1 MKTNAIL
8 VLSVFTFAMLCGQ
21 HCVGQSNVVYY
32 GTNASSIGVS
42 FVDTNLSASAK
53 ASIVADLQ
61 VCLNEWGKKTY
72 LSLDLGAD
80 EPGLVGYLERPS
92 VSPHYP
98 EGLEFPKGVTNTS
111 YGLALQIPK
120 KLSDAYTNAFAF
132 AAANSNIVVAAYEF
146 VAFVS
151 STNFVSLP
159 SNALPNYIMFKN
171 GLPDANAESNAI
183 VNLAPQI
190 MPDLCEQTYHPPSIL
205 GLYYDV
211 KGPSATNLWM
221 RVPNSSP
228 SAGGF
233 VDWASTSVLWH
244 DGKWRFCIWADWV
257 P

>member
-1 MKTNAIL
+1 MKTKRLLAVVAVI
-8 VLSVFTFAMLCGQ
+8 TC
-21 HCVGQSNVVYY
+21 CVTVGFGQSNVVYY

-42 FVDTNLSASAK
+42 FVDANLSASAK

-61 VCLNEWGKKTY
+61 VCLNEWGKGSALRLRIKGN
-72 LSLDLGAD
+72 SD
-80 EPGLVGYLERPS
+80 GYFYNSTEC
-92 VSPHYP
+92 PHYP
-98 EGLEFPKGVTNTS
+98 EDVEFPENIVISSGNP
-111 YGLALQIPK
+111 ALQIPK